1 MEQNNSIL
9 EINNINKTYKDS
21 RALSEVSFF
30 VEKGEMVGL
39 IGSSGSG
46 KSTLLRLISGLI
58 KSDKSGSYIKVFQT
72 FIHKNGTINSGI
84 RKIRAKIGFVFQ
96 KFNLVERMSVIKNVL
111 VGALSRMPFWRSWLQ
126 IFTRSEKI
134 LAMEALHRVNI
145 DKHALQRS
153 GTLSG
158 GQQQRAAIARALVQK
173 AEIILAD
180 EPIASLD
187 PEASRKVMKILSK
200 INREDNTTVIISLHQ
215 VEYALDYCK
224 RIIALKE
231 GKIIFDG
238 APEELTVEMLHS
250 IYGSEFNETGTCDE
264 GYECINI
271 SRKKKTA
278 IKNIKND
285 LSEVK
290 AYI

>member
-9 EINNINKTYKDS
+9 EINNINKTYKNS

-72 FIHKNGTINSGI
+72 FIQKNGTINSGI

-134 LAMEALHRVNI
+134 LAMEALQRVNI
-145 DKHALQRS
+145 DKYALQRS

-278 IKNIKND
+278 IKNIKKD
-285 LSEVK
+285 LTEVK